1 MTDQIPPSQPEQPAA
16 PPPSTPPPAPPSF
29 IPQPGG
35 VQPGVNPYSGY
46 VNCPRC
52 GSPYASKVGYTWWG
66 GFLGPSIL
74 HHVRCSN
81 CQNEYNGKTG
91 KSNTNGIII
100 YSVVLFVGSLAI
112 CGLFWLIITALGGL

>member
-1 MTDQIPPSQPEQPAA
+1 MTDQLPPNQPVQPTPPQPSIPPAV
-16 PPPSTPPPAPPSF
+16 
-29 IPQPGG
+29 PQPPVGG
-35 VQPGVNPYSGY
+35 PQGVNPYSGF

-52 GSPYASKVGYTWWG
+52 GSPYATKVGYTWWG

-81 CQNEYNGKTG
+81 CQNEFNGKTG

-100 YSVVLFVGSLAI
+100 YSVVLFVGSLVI
-112 CGLFWLIITALGGL
+112 CGLFWLIISAMGGF